1 MVFQIFEE
9 LNLIDMKYIKCL
21 FCILPIL
28 ILMAACNMQ
37 PSNKKFNGSE
47 GEVRLIAV
55 APGHFHAALLQ
66 KSMLKQLNYNVQ
78 VYAPEG
84 PELNNY
90 LNLINSYNTREHNPT
105 YWNLNTYTGNDF
117 FEKMLSEKNGN
128 VVVLAGNNQ
137 LKTDYILQSV
147 DAGLNILAD
156 KPMAIDNASFEQ
168 LKNAFTLSA
177 KRDVLLYDI
186 MTERYNFINILN
198 RVLMQDK
205 ELFGT
210 ITKGTPENPAVE
222 MESVHHFYKI
232 VSGTPL
238 TRPAWYYDV
247 EQQGEGIVDVTT
259 HLIDIVNWKCF
270 PEVALD
276 YKKDIKVTDASHWA
290 TPISLDQ
297 FRLSTKVEEFPDYL
311 HKYMKDSTL
320 YVYANGTINYQVKD
334 VNVSIKV
341 VWDYQ
346 APEGA
351 GDIHRTVINGTK
363 AVLLVLQGEKQEY
376 KSKLYVKKGVQAT
389 EEEFRKNIERAIN
402 ELKTIYPISLK
413 EAYDGMLEIEISP
426 SMDDGHEAHFSK
438 VAEKYFN
445 FLITR
450 EMPEW
455 EVPNMLV
462 KYYITTT
469 ALEMARKKEPAF
481 KQ

>member
-1 MVFQIFEE
+1 
-9 LNLIDMKYIKCL
+9 MKYFKYL
-21 FCILPIL
+21 FCFLSAL
-28 ILMAACNMQ
+28 ILMTACDMQ
-37 PSNKKFNGSE
+37 PKNKKFNGSE
-47 GEVRLIAV
+47 GEVRLITV
-55 APGHFHAALLQ
+55 APGHFHAALIQ
-66 KSMLKQLNYNVQ
+66 KSMLKQLNYNVN

-90 LNLINSYNTREHNPT
+90 LDLINSFNTREHNPT
-105 YWNLNTYTGNDF
+105 YWNLNVYKGNDF
-117 FEKMLSEKNGN
+117 FDKMLSEKNGN

-137 LKTDYILQSV
+137 LKTDYILKSV
-147 DAGLNILAD
+147 DAGLNVLSD
-156 KPMAIDNASFEQ
+156 KPMAIDQASFEQ

-205 ELFGT
+205 EFFGT
-210 ITKGTPENPAVE
+210 ITKGTPENPAVV

-232 VSGTPL
+232 VSGNPL

-276 YKKDIKVTDASHWA
+276 YKKDIKVTDANHWA
-290 TPISLDQ
+290 TPITLEQ

-311 HKYMKDSTL
+311 QKYVKDSVL
-320 YVYANGTINYQVKD
+320 HVYSNGNINYQVKD
-334 VNVSIKV
+334 VNVGINV
-341 VWDYQ
+341 VWNYE
-346 APEGA
+346 APNGT
-351 GDIHRTVINGTK
+351 GDTHRTVINGTK
-363 AVLLVLQGEKQEY
+363 AILLVLQGEEQGY
-376 KSKLYVKKGVQAT
+376 KSKLYVKKGTEAT
-389 EEEFRKNIERAIN
+389 ESEFRKNIERAIN

-413 EAYDGMLEIEISP
+413 EAYDDMLEIEISP

-469 ALEMARKKEPAF
+469 ALEMAKGK
-481 KQ
+481 

>member
-1 MVFQIFEE
+1 MKRI
-9 LNLIDMKYIKCL
+9 KYI
-21 FCILPIL
+21 FCFLPVL
-28 ILMAACNMQ
+28 ILMTACNMQ
-37 PSNKKFNGSE
+37 SKSKKFNGSE
-47 GEVRLIAV
+47 GEVRLITV
-55 APGHFHAALLQ
+55 APAHFHAALLQ

-78 VYAPEG
+78 VYAPNG

-90 LNLINSYNTREHNPT
+90 VDLINSYNTRENNPT
-105 YWNLNTYTGNDF
+105 YWNLKVYTGDDF
-117 FEKMLSEKNGN
+117 FEKMLSDKSGN

-137 LKTDYILQSV
+137 LKTDYILRSV
-147 DAGLNILAD
+147 GAGLNVLAD
-156 KPMAIDNASFEQ
+156 KPMAIDKTSFEQ
-168 LKNAFTLSA
+168 LRDAFILSA
-177 KRDVLLYDI
+177 KNDVLLYDI

-205 ELFGT
+205 ELFGN

-232 VSGTPL
+232 VSGNPL

-276 YKKDIKVTDASHWA
+276 YKKDVKVTDASHWA
-290 TPISLDQ
+290 TPVTLEQ
-297 FRLSTKVEEFPDYL
+297 FRRSTKAEQFPHYL
-311 HKYMKDSTL
+311 TKYVKDSVL
-320 YVYANGTINYQVKD
+320 YVNANGTISYQVKG
-334 VNVSIKV
+334 VNVGIKV

-346 APEGA
+346 APEGT
-351 GDIHRTVINGTK
+351 GDTHKTIINGSK
-363 AVLLVLQGEKQEY
+363 AILLVLQGKEQDY
-376 KSKLYVKKGVQAT
+376 KSRLYIKKGT
-389 EEEFRKNIERAIN
+389 ETTESDFRKNIERAIN
-402 ELKTIYPISLK
+402 DLKNIYPVSLK

-450 EMPEW
+450 EMPDW

-469 ALEMARKKEPAF
+469 ALELAKEKDSAH
-481 KQ
+481 